1 MKKHKTQ
8 IGIAPKTEETALRSV
23 IFAVQNRWFALPVG
37 AILKVSLCP
46 PINNS
51 LQGGL
56 GTIDIENETV
66 TIIDLEE
73 KFAPNRDYS
82 FTRRYLFLV
91 QTQSGE
97 KCGLVATSPPSMVE
111 IPLDTIRPLPSS
123 YRQQS
128 DLSFVSH
135 LAVLPKVGENATIDV
150 FLFGVTQLFGNQEQ
164 LNSGARSQQQLIR
177 LNLGT
182 INTLLPVGCVVK
194 AIPFQQQNL
203 SPTGNREKAILGTYL
218 WQGKT
223 LPILDLNQ
231 LLGYPSLLESET
243 PQKPLTIL
251 IIRLQND
258 DAGILVK
265 AVQQLAWYDL
275 RHLKPITESSFLD
288 GKFDEKTFLLNLSAV
303 MRVFQSGKPLQC
315 P

>member
-1 MKKHKTQ
+1 MKNKTR

-37 AILKVSLCP
+37 AVLKVSLCP

-51 LQGGL
+51 LPSGL
-56 GTIDIENETV
+56 GTIDMENETV
-66 TIIDLEE
+66 TVIDLEE

-91 QTQSGE
+91 QTQNGE
-97 KCGLVATSPPSMVE
+97 KCGLVAASPPSMVE
-111 IPLDTIRPLPSS
+111 IPLNTIRPLPSS

-164 LNSGARSQQQLIR
+164 LNPSARSQQQLIQ
-177 LNLGT
+177 LNLGK

-203 SPTGNREKAILGTYL
+203 SPIANREKAILGTYL
-218 WQGKT
+218 WQGNT
-223 LPILDLNQ
+223 LQILDLNQ
-231 LLGYPSLLESET
+231 LLGYSSLLKSET

-251 IIRLQND
+251 IIRLQNHY
-258 DAGILVK
+258 AGILIK
-265 AVQQLAWYDL
+265 AVRQLAWYDL
-275 RHLKPITESSFLD
+275 RDLTPVTDSPFLQ
-288 GKFDEKTFLLNLSAV
+288 GKFDEETLLLNLSALIFLFV
-303 MRVFQSGKPLQC
+303 STKNN
-315 P
+315 

>member
-1 MKKHKTQ
+1 MKNKTR

-37 AILKVSLCP
+37 AVLKVSLCP

-51 LQGGL
+51 LPSGL
-56 GTIDIENETV
+56 GTIDMENETV
-66 TIIDLEE
+66 TVIDLEE

-91 QTQSGE
+91 QTQNGE
-97 KCGLVATSPPSMVE
+97 KCGLVAASPPSMVE
-111 IPLDTIRPLPSS
+111 IPLNTIRPLPSS

-164 LNSGARSQQQLIR
+164 LNPSARSQQQLIQ
-177 LNLGT
+177 LNLGK

-203 SPTGNREKAILGTYL
+203 SPIANREKAILGTYL
-218 WQGKT
+218 WQGNT
-223 LPILDLNQ
+223 LQILDLNQ
-231 LLGYPSLLESET
+231 LLGYSSLLKSET

-258 DAGILVK
+258 YAGILIK
-265 AVQQLAWYDL
+265 AVRQLTWYDL
-275 RHLKPITESSFLD
+275 RDLTPVTDSPFLQ
-288 GKFDEKTFLLNLSAV
+288 GKFDEETLLLNLSALIFLFV
-303 MRVFQSGKPLQC
+303 STKNN
-315 P
+315 

>member
-1 MKKHKTQ
+1 MKNKTR

-37 AILKVSLCP
+37 AVLKVSLCP

-51 LQGGL
+51 LPSGL
-56 GTIDIENETV
+56 GTIDMENETV
-66 TIIDLEE
+66 TVIDLEE

-91 QTQSGE
+91 QTQNGE
-97 KCGLVATSPPSMVE
+97 KCGLVAASPPSMVE
-111 IPLDTIRPLPSS
+111 IPLNTIRPLPSS

-150 FLFGVTQLFGNQEQ
+150 FLFGVTQLLGNQEQ
-164 LNSGARSQQQLIR
+164 LNPSARSQQQLIQ
-177 LNLGT
+177 LNLGK

-203 SPTGNREKAILGTYL
+203 SPIANREKAILGTYL
-218 WQGKT
+218 WQGNT
-223 LPILDLNQ
+223 LQILDLNQ
-231 LLGYPSLLESET
+231 LLGYSSLLKSET

-251 IIRLQND
+251 IIRLQNHY
-258 DAGILVK
+258 AGILIK
-265 AVQQLAWYDL
+265 AVRQLAWYDL
-275 RHLKPITESSFLD
+275 RDLTPVTDSPFLQ
-288 GKFDEKTFLLNLSAV
+288 GKFDEETLLLNFSALIFLFV
-303 MRVFQSGKPLQC
+303 STKNN
-315 P
+315 

>member
-1 MKKHKTQ
+1 MKNKTR

-37 AILKVSLCP
+37 AVLKVSLCP

-51 LQGGL
+51 LPSGL

-66 TIIDLEE
+66 TVIDLEE
-73 KFAPNRDYS
+73 RFAPNRDYS

-91 QTQSGE
+91 QTQNGE
-97 KCGLVATSPPSMVE
+97 QCGLVAASPPSMVE
-111 IPLDTIRPLPSS
+111 IPLNTIRPLPSS

-164 LNSGARSQQQLIR
+164 LNTSARSQQQLIQ
-177 LNLGT
+177 LNLGK

-194 AIPFQQQNL
+194 AIPFQPQNL
-203 SPTGNREKAILGTYL
+203 SPIANRETAILGTYL
-218 WQGKT
+218 WQGNT
-223 LPILDLNQ
+223 LQILDLNQ
-231 LLGYPSLLESET
+231 LLGDSSLLKSET

-258 DAGILVK
+258 YAGILIK
-265 AVQQLAWYDL
+265 AVRHLEWYDL
-275 RHLKPITESSFLD
+275 RNLQPVTESSFLQ
-288 GKFDEKTFLLNLSAV
+288 GKFDEETFLLNLSALIFLFV
-303 MRVFQSGKPLQC
+303 STKNN
-315 P
+315 

>member
-1 MKKHKTQ
+1 MKNKTR

-37 AILKVSLCP
+37 AVLKVSLCP

-51 LQGGL
+51 LPSGL
-56 GTIDIENETV
+56 GTIDMENETV
-66 TIIDLEE
+66 TVIDLEE

-91 QTQSGE
+91 QTQNGE
-97 KCGLVATSPPSMVE
+97 KCGLVAASPPSMVE
-111 IPLDTIRPLPSS
+111 IPLNTIRPLPSS

-164 LNSGARSQQQLIR
+164 LNPSARSQQQLIQ
-177 LNLGT
+177 LNLGK

-203 SPTGNREKAILGTYL
+203 SPIANREKAILGTYL
-218 WQGKT
+218 WQGNT
-223 LPILDLNQ
+223 LQILDLNQ
-231 LLGYPSLLESET
+231 LLGYSSLLKSET

-251 IIRLQND
+251 IIRLQNHY
-258 DAGILVK
+258 AGILIK
-265 AVQQLAWYDL
+265 AVRQLAWYDL
-275 RHLKPITESSFLD
+275 RDLTPVTDSPFLQ
-288 GKFDEKTFLLNLSAV
+288 GKFDEETLLLNFSALIFLFV
-303 MRVFQSGKPLQC
+303 STKNN
-315 P
+315 

>member
-1 MKKHKTQ
+1 MKNKTR

-37 AILKVSLCP
+37 AVLKVSLCP

-51 LQGGL
+51 LPSGL
-56 GTIDIENETV
+56 GTIDMENETV
-66 TIIDLEE
+66 TVIDLEE

-91 QTQSGE
+91 QTQNGE
-97 KCGLVATSPPSMVE
+97 KCGLVAASPPSMVE
-111 IPLDTIRPLPSS
+111 IPLNTIRTLPSS

-150 FLFGVTQLFGNQEQ
+150 FLFGVTQLLGNQEQ
-164 LNSGARSQQQLIR
+164 LNPSARSQQQLIQ
-177 LNLGT
+177 LNLGK

-203 SPTGNREKAILGTYL
+203 SPIANREKAILGTYL
-218 WQGKT
+218 WQGNT
-223 LPILDLNQ
+223 LQILDLNQ
-231 LLGYPSLLESET
+231 LLGYSSLLKSET

-251 IIRLQND
+251 IIRLQNHY
-258 DAGILVK
+258 AGILIK
-265 AVQQLAWYDL
+265 AVRQLAWYDL
-275 RHLKPITESSFLD
+275 RDLTPVTDSPFLQ
-288 GKFDEKTFLLNLSAV
+288 GKFDEETLLLNFSALIFLFV
-303 MRVFQSGKPLQC
+303 STKNN
-315 P
+315 

>member
-1 MKKHKTQ
+1 MKNKTR

-37 AILKVSLCP
+37 AVLKVSLCP

-51 LQGGL
+51 LPSGL
-56 GTIDIENETV
+56 GTIDMENETV
-66 TIIDLEE
+66 TVIDLEE

-91 QTQSGE
+91 QTQNGE
-97 KCGLVATSPPSMVE
+97 KCGLVAASPPSMVE
-111 IPLDTIRPLPSS
+111 IPLNTIRPLPSS

-150 FLFGVTQLFGNQEQ
+150 FLFGVTQLLGNQEQ
-164 LNSGARSQQQLIR
+164 LNPSARSQQQLIQ
-177 LNLGT
+177 LNLGK

-203 SPTGNREKAILGTYL
+203 SPIANREKAILGTYL
-218 WQGKT
+218 WQGNT
-223 LPILDLNQ
+223 LQILDLNQ
-231 LLGYPSLLESET
+231 LLGYSSLLKSET

-251 IIRLQND
+251 IIRLQNHY
-258 DAGILVK
+258 AGILIK
-265 AVQQLAWYDL
+265 AVRQLAWYDL
-275 RHLKPITESSFLD
+275 RDLTPVTDSPFLQ
-288 GKFDEKTFLLNLSAV
+288 GKFDEETLLLNLSALIFLFV
-303 MRVFQSGKPLQC
+303 STKNN
-315 P
+315 